1 MARNIEFDEDIAIQK
16 AMAVFW
22 KNGFGGTT
30 IRDLTEAM
38 DINSS
43 SLYNTIGDKHQLFV
57 KCISNYTQ
65 KGWLQQVY
73 ILNLNLLYKRL
84 LVL

>member
-1 MARNIEFDEDIAIQK
+1 MARNIEFDEDKAIQK

-22 KNGFGGTT
+22 KKGFGGTT
-30 IRDLTEAM
+30 MRDLTEAM

-57 KCISNYTQ
+57 KCISNYTK
-65 KGWLQQVY
+65 KGMVAAGVY
-73 ILNLNLLYKRL
+73 SKLFCHYNYFW
-84 LVL
+84 